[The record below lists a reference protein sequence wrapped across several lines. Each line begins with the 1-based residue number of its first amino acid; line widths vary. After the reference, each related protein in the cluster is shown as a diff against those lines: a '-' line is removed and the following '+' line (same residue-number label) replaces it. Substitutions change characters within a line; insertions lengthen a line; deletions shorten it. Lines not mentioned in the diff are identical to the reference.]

1 MKHILVFYIPED
13 HHLVYN
19 RGLDENGMNIEK
31 DCAHLRT
38 CIKIYRA
45 QKLTILMNNIHL
57 LVYKLDHLVLIF
69 LEGER
74 WSGLI
79 D

>member
-13 HHLVYN
+13 HHLYI
-19 RGLDENGMNIEK
+19 IEGQMRMEQLSK
-31 DCAHLRT
+31 RIMVTLH
-38 CIKIYRA
+38 IKTYRS
-45 QKLTILMNNIHL
+45 QKLTIMANNIHL

>member
-13 HHLVYN
+13 HHLVYI
-19 RGLDENGMNIEK
+19 IEGQTRMEQLSK
-31 DCAHLRT
+31 RIMVTLH
-38 CIKIYRA
+38 IKTYRS
-45 QKLTILMNNIHL
+45 QKLTIMANNIPL